1 MKNQN
6 SAAKMAA
13 LHTGGSRPVATVS
26 ADGDGTPS
34 LPAGGSRPVA
44 TIAKCADFLAGRYGN
59 LTTEEIA
66 EFREA
71 QADPDG
77 SKWELE
83 YAGEAFFVDPLELN
97 GFLLVEMPSGE
108 TLEESLA
115 HLRRIVGARTITP
128 DRLWWI
134 ARHVLGRTEVKRQE
148 CRFPEEQKRQECR
161 FPEAQ
166 TRQECRFPE
175 VQPIG
180 EAALSPLLPA
190 EKEMNHDR

>member
-1 MKNQN
+1 MSNDCE
-6 SAAKMAA
+6 SRR
-13 LHTGGSRPVATVS
+13 LDSGSPRTARPT
-26 ADGDGTPS
+26 
-34 LPAGGSRPVA
+34 AGGSRSVA

-59 LTTEEIA
+59 LTTEEIE

-71 QADPDG
+71 QTDPDG
-77 SKWELE
+77 SKWERE
-83 YAGEAFFVDPLELN
+83 HAGEAFFVDPLELN

-148 CRFPEEQKRQECR
+148 CRFPE
-161 FPEAQ
+161 
-166 TRQECRFPE
+166 